1 MNQKKQINIIM
12 FNMSKY
18 SDWQKKVVNRNF
30 HVLHNLV
37 KRGEV
42 NKIIAVDFLPFNFKK
57 AIKTYLSDQILKDTR
72 GTIIYG
78 DLTSQCWQISSK
90 ILVYSTIDSV
100 LNKTRIII
108 ELNKIIDKENMK
120 NNLIIWNYNP
130 MYIDYFDKFNQK
142 LNIFDAVDNWLEHSS
157 YASYIDKL
165 KQNYQ
170 TIKAESDLIF
180 TVSENLKNE
189 LFNNQENVH
198 WLPNGVDLEYFQSIT
213 EISPKLKNIPKP
225 IIGFLGILQDRIDT
239 DILLTLAKN
248 IPDKS
253 IVLAGPVWSDFP
265 KEKLSEFKNV
275 YFLGP
280 IKYEEIPAL
289 YNGFDVGIIPY
300 KVNEFIR
307 STDPMK
313 FYEYL
318 AAGLPVVST
327 YVPGIERF
335 GNLIKVAKSPE
346 EFNQLVNQA
355 LKEKRELTPEKLEVL
370 KNNTWQNRIE
380 EMLQFIY
387 SKLEGVK

>member
-1 MNQKKQINIIM
+1 
-12 FNMSKY
+12 MSKY
-18 SDWQKKVVNRNF
+18 SDWQKGVVNRNF

-37 KRGEV
+37 KRDEV
-42 NKIIAVDFLPFNFKK
+42 NKVIAVDFLPFNFKK

-100 LNKTRIII
+100 LNKTRIIT
-108 ELNKIIDKENMK
+108 ELNKIIAKENMR
-120 NNLIIWNYNP
+120 NNLIVWNYNP
-130 MYIDYFDKFNQK
+130 MYIDYFAKLNQK

-157 YASYIDKL
+157 YKNYKDKL

-170 TIKAESDLIF
+170 AIKAKSDIIF
-180 TVSENLKNE
+180 TVSENLKKD
-189 LFNNQENVH
+189 LFNNQANAH
-198 WLPNGVDLEYFQSIT
+198 WLPNAVDLEYFQSVT
-213 EISPKLKNIPKP
+213 EVSPKLINIPKP
-225 IIGFLGILQDRIDT
+225 IIGFLGILQDRIDL

-248 IPDKS
+248 NPDKS
-253 IVLAGPVWSDFP
+253 LVLAGPVWPNFP
-265 KEKLSEFKNV
+265 KNKLEEFKNIH
-275 YFLGP
+275 FLGP
-280 IKYEEIPAL
+280 IKYEKIPAL

-300 KVNEFIR
+300 KVNNFIK

-318 AAGLPVVST
+318 ALAAGLPIVST

-346 EFNQLVNQA
+346 EFNSLVNEA
-355 LKEKRELTPEKLEVL
+355 LKAKRELTPDKLEML
-370 KNNTWQNRIE
+370 KNNTWQYRIE
-380 EMLQFIY
+380 EILNLIY
-387 SKLEGVK
+387 KALSH